1 MIYYDG
7 KWQPCTHIATFESR
21 GQEQEKYIND
31 KQRWIDM
38 EKQHD
43 HITNMEFEEFQLTD
57 EQGKR
62 LEQLNSVNFPV
73 GFKSVARDFMETGEA
88 NLEELP
94 QDYELPI
101 GTFRLFLE
109 QKEQDDTIDD
119 ALELIFEQE
128 GLI

>member
-7 KWQPCTHIATFESR
+7 EWKPCSHIVTFESR

-43 HITNMEFEEFQLTD
+43 HISNMDFEEFQITD
-57 EQGKR
+57 EQEKR

-73 GFKSVARDFMETGEA
+73 GFKSVARKFVETGEV
-88 NLEELP
+88 NLDELP

-101 GTFRLFLE
+101 GTFRIFLE
-109 QKEQDDTIDD
+109 QKKQDDTIDD
-119 ALELIFEQE
+119 ALEIALENA